1 MKNKILVVD
10 DDIAIC
16 ELLTDVLSEHVFE
29 VRSCHL
35 AQAALHTLQQ
45 EPDIALVL
53 LDLMLPDLNGYQILN
68 EKAKDPTIREIPVVI
83 VSSNDPVGTQ
93 VISSQFAIRRS
104 SGLSVQEFL
113 ECILAL
119 TGTLNAE
126 LQKSDPLLPETS
138 PE

>member
-35 AQAALHTLQQ
+35 AQSALQTLQQ

-53 LDLMLPDLNGYQILN
+53 SLDGQINFTPNYGDTL
-68 EKAKDPTIREIPVVI
+68 TITKHK
-83 VSSNDPVGTQ
+83 G
-93 VISSQFAIRRS
+93 
-104 SGLSVQEFL
+104 SV
-113 ECILAL
+113 CILYPKEYGFFNTL
-119 TGTLNAE
+119 TAKLKWG
-126 LQKSDPLLPETS
+126 SR
-138 PE
+138 

>member
-35 AQAALHTLQQ
+35 AQAALQTLQQ

-53 LDLMLPDLNGYQILN
+53 LDLMLPDGAFPFTCWSMNYN
-68 EKAKDPTIREIPVVI
+68 
-83 VSSNDPVGTQ
+83 
-93 VISSQFAIRRS
+93 
-104 SGLSVQEFL
+104 
-113 ECILAL
+113 
-119 TGTLNAE
+119 
-126 LQKSDPLLPETS
+126 
-138 PE
+138 

>member
-35 AQAALHTLQQ
+35 AQSALQTLQQ

-53 LDLMLPDLNGYQILN
+53 LDLMLPDM
-68 EKAKDPTIREIPVVI
+68 
-83 VSSNDPVGTQ
+83 
-93 VISSQFAIRRS
+93 
-104 SGLSVQEFL
+104 SGL
-113 ECILAL
+113 
-119 TGTLNAE
+119 
-126 LQKSDPLLPETS
+126 LL
-138 PE
+138 

>member
-35 AQAALHTLQQ
+35 AQSALQTLQQ

-53 LDLMLPDLNGYQILN
+53 LDLMLPDM
-68 EKAKDPTIREIPVVI
+68 
-83 VSSNDPVGTQ
+83 
-93 VISSQFAIRRS
+93 
-104 SGLSVQEFL
+104 SGLL
-113 ECILAL
+113 L
-119 TGTLNAE
+119 
-126 LQKSDPLLPETS
+126 LQPTFRS
-138 PE
+138 